1 MIKNIIFDFGDIFLN
16 LDKPAVF
23 RNMEAFGF
31 EEMTMEMD
39 TLAKQ
44 YETGLITSN
53 EFIKTLNALYPKATE
68 TDLIVAWNSILL
80 DFPEYRLEFLEQLK
94 EKGIYR
100 LFLLSNTNDLHIG
113 HVVETMGKKRFE
125 RFRSCF
131 EGFYLSHEMK
141 MRKPNAEIYEYV
153 LDQNTLIPEETLFID
168 DTKDNTDS
176 AKKLGIQC
184 WNLQVGEQDI
194 IELTQRL

>member
-1 MIKNIIFDFGDIFLN
+1 
-16 LDKPAVF
+16 
-23 RNMEAFGF
+23 
-31 EEMTMEMD
+31 MEMD

-94 EKGIYR
+94 EKGTYR
-100 LFLLSNTNDLHIG
+100 MFLLSNTNDLHIQ
-113 HVVETMGKKRFE
+113 HVAQTMGKTRFE
-125 RFRSCF
+125 RFKTCF
-131 EGFYLSHEMK
+131 EGFYLSHEIK
-141 MRKPNAEIYEYV
+141 MRKPNTEIYEHV
-153 LDQNTLIPEETLFID
+153 LALNTLIPEETLFID
-168 DTKDNTDS
+168 DTKENTDS
-176 AKKLGIQC
+176 ANKMGIQC